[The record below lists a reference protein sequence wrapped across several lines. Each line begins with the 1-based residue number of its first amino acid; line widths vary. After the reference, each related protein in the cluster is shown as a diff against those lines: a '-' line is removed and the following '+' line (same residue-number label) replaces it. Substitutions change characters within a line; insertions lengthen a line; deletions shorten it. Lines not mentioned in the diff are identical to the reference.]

1 MTRARLTHWLPLA
14 SLTLLVPALT
24 TCGLEGVPF
33 VGAPAEGGCV
43 GGSESDPGCY
53 TSAYSPAR
61 VEARVIDPYPPD
73 PWAAP
78 DLFRPGPPVVI
89 DGVALGSAPEDAIPA
104 VPLQVEVFARDRCLV
119 AGLAVLGCG
128 PVRWLGGL
136 G

>member
-1 MTRARLTHWLPLA
+1 MTRARLTPWLT
-14 SLTLLVPALT
+14 LTLLAPALT

-43 GGSESDPGCY
+43 GGGETDPGCY
-53 TSAYSPAR
+53 TPNESPAR

-78 DLFRPGPPVVI
+78 DLFRPGPPVLI
-89 DGVALGSAPEDAIPA
+89 EGVAVGSAPEGAIPA
-104 VPLQVEVFARDRCLV
+104 VPLQVEVIAHDRCFV
-119 AGLAVLGCG
+119 AGLAVLGGG